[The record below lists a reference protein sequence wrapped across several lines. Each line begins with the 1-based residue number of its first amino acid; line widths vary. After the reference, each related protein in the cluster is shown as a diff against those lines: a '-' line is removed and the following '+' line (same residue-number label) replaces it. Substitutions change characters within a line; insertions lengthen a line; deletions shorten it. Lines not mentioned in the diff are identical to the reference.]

1 MYLNLYQTKTSN
13 IYQIKNVKLSSES
26 NADIDHGRSVD
37 RILSI
42 TCTSLLNL
50 KKEKKNNVVVM
61 LNMTERLTLRNAF
74 SPVLFVLYDLVMGRS
89 IAVCLFK

>member
-1 MYLNLYQTKTSN
+1 MYVNLHQTKTSN
-13 IYQIKNVKLSSES
+13 TYQIKNVRLSGES
-26 NADIDHGRSVD
+26 NADIDYERLVD

-50 KKEKKNNVVVM
+50 KKKNNVVVM

-89 IAVCLFK
+89 IAVCLSK

>member
-1 MYLNLYQTKTSN
+1 MYVNLYQTKTSDT
-13 IYQIKNVKLSSES
+13 YQIKNVRLSGES
-26 NADIDHGRSVD
+26 NADIDYERSVD

-50 KKEKKNNVVVM
+50 KKKNNVVVM

-89 IAVCLFK
+89 IAVCLSK

>member
-1 MYLNLYQTKTSN
+1 MYVNLHQTKTSN
-13 IYQIKNVKLSSES
+13 TYQIKNVRLSGES
-26 NADIDHGRSVD
+26 NADIDYERLVD

-50 KKEKKNNVVVM
+50 KKKNNVVVM

-89 IAVCLFK
+89 IAVCLSKW